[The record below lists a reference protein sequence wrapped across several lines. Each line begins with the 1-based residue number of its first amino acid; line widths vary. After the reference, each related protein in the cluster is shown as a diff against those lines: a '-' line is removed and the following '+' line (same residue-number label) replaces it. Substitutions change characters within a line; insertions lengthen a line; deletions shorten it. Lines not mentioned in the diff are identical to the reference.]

1 MELHSTELHSAGH
14 ENVCVCSYTIYV
26 ILAVIALAISIGV
39 GAYFAYS
46 RWYLKKDVARIK
58 FGTGTQWNSAQTTI

>member
-26 ILAVIALAISIGV
+26 ILAAIALANNIGV

-46 RWYLKKDVARIK
+46 RKKKKKDFARIK